1 MLQKNLKKD
10 LNTLHPTSHHI
21 SLELKRY
28 HKGKTIESLNEKVHI
43 YYEPLFIVKGVTY
56 HMVSFLSELTLP
68 LH

>member
-1 MLQKNLKKD
+1 MLHKNLKKD

-28 HKGKTIESLNEKVHI
+28 HKGKTID
-43 YYEPLFIVKGVTY
+43 Y
-56 HMVSFLSELTLP
+56 HMASFLSALTLP